1 MISRILVFWLL
12 VCSYSSKA
20 EEIDTGNLVPP
31 ADEWTLEDQASIT
44 QCSYS
49 GQLEDGEVCTG
60 SSSIGGGYNEN
71 DGGKIVSD
79 QISLINQGLSIA
91 EIQQGFDYQYG
102 ASIESHVSNTN
113 VPSCSDTSGDC
124 KDYFTITVNLSDELG
139 TVFKTHEHTVEMN
152 YVGVQDYSYSQSLSA
167 NNYLDINF
175 QMDIWSV
182 DAGYTSGYYGGI
194 ISDPFL
200 SVQYQTVEIITD
212 IIDDIVN
219 DIVFEEIEYEEVSF
233 EVVIEDYFNEDISF
247 EIDFAPVEDLDITFD
262 MPMLDDLPE
271 IEVELFAELD
281 EQLMEELPQ
290 TIDEM
295 PEEIEIEVV
304 EEQPEEIIEE
314 QTEEVIE
321 ETQEEIVEE
330 VVEETVDE
338 PEQEEVEE
346 AETERPEPREVKQKI
361 AKKIIANL
369 KDKMSV
375 ESQTTQLALMI
386 VLSDNDFDSYTDK
399 ALLDRQF
406 YEDVNLYLDQN
417 MIEDTNLDLFYMDY
431 LEMNKLVDL
440 QWQR

>member
-60 SSSIGGGYNEN
+60 SSSIRGGYNEN

-152 YVGVQDYSYSQSLSA
+152 YVGVQDYSYSQSLST

-314 QTEEVIE
+314 QPEEVIE
-321 ETQEEIVEE
+321 ETQEEIEE
-330 VVEETVDE
+330 VVDETVDE

>member
-60 SSSIGGGYNEN
+60 SSSIRGGYNEN

-152 YVGVQDYSYSQSLSA
+152 YVGVQDYSYSQSLST

>member
-20 EEIDTGNLVPP
+20 EQIDTGNLVPP
-31 ADEWTLEDQASIT
+31 ADEWTLENKASIT

-60 SSSIGGGYNEN
+60 SSSIRGGYNEN

-113 VPSCSDTSGDC
+113 VPSCLNTSGDC

-152 YVGVQDYSYSQSLSA
+152 YVGVQDYSYSQSLLA

-262 MPMLDDLPE
+262 MPILDDLPE

-314 QTEEVIE
+314 QPEEVIE

-346 AETERPEPREVKQKI
+346 AETERLEPREVKQKI

>member
-314 QTEEVIE
+314 QPEEVIE

-330 VVEETVDE
+330 VVDETVDE

-346 AETERPEPREVKQKI
+346 AETERLEPREVKQKI

-399 ALLDRQF
+399 VLLDRQF

>member
-20 EEIDTGNLVPP
+20 EQIDTGNLVPP

-60 SSSIGGGYNEN
+60 SSSTRGGYNEN

-152 YVGVQDYSYSQSLSA
+152 YVGVQDYSYSQSLLA

-182 DAGYTSGYYGGI
+182 DAGYTSNYFGGI

-314 QTEEVIE
+314 QPEEVIE

>member
-60 SSSIGGGYNEN
+60 SSSIRGGYNEN

-79 QISLINQGLSIA
+79 HISLINQGLSIA

-314 QTEEVIE
+314 QPEEVIE

>member
-1 MISRILVFWLL
+1 MILRILVFWLL

-20 EEIDTGNLVPP
+20 EEINPGNLVPP
-31 ADEWTLEDQASIT
+31 ADEWTLENKASTT

-49 GQLEDGEVCTG
+49 GQLQDGEVCTG
-60 SSSIGGGYNEN
+60 SSSIRGGYNEN
-71 DGGKIVSD
+71 DGGRIISD
-79 QISLINQGLSIA
+79 DISLINQGLSIA

-113 VPSCSDTSGDC
+113 VPSCSNTNGDC
-124 KDYFTITVNLSDELG
+124 KDYFTITVNLSDETG
-139 TVFKTHEHTVEMN
+139 SVFRTHEHTVEMN
-152 YVGVQDYSYSQSLSA
+152 YVGVEDYSYSQSLSA
-167 NNYLDINF
+167 NNYLDVNF

-247 EIDFAPVEDLDITFD
+247 EIDFAPIEDLDISID
-262 MPMLDDLPE
+262 IPILEDLPE
-271 IEVELFAELD
+271 IEVELYAELD
-281 EQLMEELPQ
+281 EQIMEELPEM
-290 TIDEM
+290 IEEM

-304 EEQPEEIIEE
+304 EEQPEEIVEE
-314 QTEEVIE
+314 QP
-321 ETQEEIVEE
+321 EEIVEE
-330 VVEETVDE
+330 PQEETIEEVAEETVDE

-346 AETERPEPREVKQKI
+346 TTTEKPNAREIKQKI
-361 AKKIIANL
+361 AKKIIASQ

-386 VLSDNDFDSYTDK
+386 VLADTDFNSYTDK
-399 ALLDRQF
+399 ELLDRQF

-440 QWQR
+440 Q

>member
-60 SSSIGGGYNEN
+60 SSSIRGGYNEN
-71 DGGKIVSD
+71 DGGKIVSH

-212 IIDDIVN
+212 IIDNIVN

-314 QTEEVIE
+314 QPEEVIE

-431 LEMNKLVDL
+431 LGMNELVDL

>member
-1 MISRILVFWLL
+1 MILRILVFWLL

-31 ADEWTLEDQASIT
+31 ADEWTLENKASTT

-49 GQLEDGEVCTG
+49 GQLQDGEVCTG
-60 SSSIGGGYNEN
+60 SSSIRGGYNEN

-113 VPSCSDTSGDC
+113 VPSCSNTNGDC
-124 KDYFTITVNLSDELG
+124 KDYFTITVNLSDETG
-139 TVFKTHEHTVEMN
+139 SVFRTHEHTVEMN
-152 YVGVQDYSYSQSLSA
+152 YVGVEDYSYSQSLSA
-167 NNYLDINF
+167 NNYLDVNF

-182 DAGYTSGYYGGI
+182 DAGFTSGMWGGI

-247 EIDFAPVEDLDITFD
+247 EIDFAPIEDLDISID
-262 MPMLDDLPE
+262 IPILEDLPE
-271 IEVELFAELD
+271 IEVELYAELD
-281 EQLMEELPQ
+281 EQIMEELPEM
-290 TIDEM
+290 IEEM
-295 PEEIEIEVV
+295 PEEIEIEVIEEQPEEIV
-304 EEQPEEIIEE
+304 EEQPEEIVEEPQEETIEE
-314 QTEEVIE
+314 VA
-321 ETQEEIVEE
+321 
-330 VVEETVDE
+330 EETVDE

-346 AETERPEPREVKQKI
+346 TTTEKPNAREMKQKI
-361 AKKIIANL
+361 AKKIIASQ

-386 VLSDNDFDSYTDK
+386 VLADTDFNSYTDK
-399 ALLDRQF
+399 ELLDRQF

-431 LEMNKLVDL
+431 LGMNELVDL

>member
-20 EEIDTGNLVPP
+20 EQIDTGNLVPP

-60 SSSIGGGYNEN
+60 SSSIRGGYNEN

-113 VPSCSDTSGDC
+113 VPSCADTSGDC

-262 MPMLDDLPE
+262 MPILDDLPE

-304 EEQPEEIIEE
+304 EEQPEETIEE
-314 QTEEVIE
+314 QPEEVIE

-330 VVEETVDE
+330 VVEETVEE

-346 AETERPEPREVKQKI
+346 AETERPEPREIKQKI

>member
-1 MISRILVFWLL
+1 MILRILVFWLL

-31 ADEWTLEDQASIT
+31 ADEWTLEDKASTT

-49 GQLEDGEVCTG
+49 GQLQDGEVCTG
-60 SSSIGGGYNEN
+60 SSSIRGGYNEN

-113 VPSCSDTSGDC
+113 VPSCSNTNGDC
-124 KDYFTITVNLSDELG
+124 KDYFTITVNLSDETG
-139 TVFKTHEHTVEMN
+139 SVFRTHEHTVEMN
-152 YVGVQDYSYSQSLSA
+152 YVGVEDYSYSQSLSA
-167 NNYLDINF
+167 NNYLDVNF

-182 DAGYTSGYYGGI
+182 DAGFTTGFYGGI

-247 EIDFAPVEDLDITFD
+247 EIDFAPIEDLEISIDI
-262 MPMLDDLPE
+262 PILEDLPE
-271 IEVELFAELD
+271 IEVELYAELD
-281 EQLMEELPQ
+281 EQIMEELPEM
-290 TIDEM
+290 IEEM

-304 EEQPEEIIEE
+304 EEQPEEIVEE
-314 QTEEVIE
+314 QP
-321 ETQEEIVEE
+321 EEIVEE
-330 VVEETVDE
+330 PQEETIEEVAEETVDE

-346 AETERPEPREVKQKI
+346 TTTEKPNAREIKQKI
-361 AKKIIANL
+361 AKKIIASQ

-386 VLSDNDFDSYTDK
+386 VLADTDFNSYTDK
-399 ALLDRQF
+399 ELLDRQF

-431 LEMNKLVDL
+431 LGMNELVDL

>member
-20 EEIDTGNLVPP
+20 EEINTGNLVPP
-31 ADEWTLEDQASIT
+31 ADEWTLENKASIT

-60 SSSIGGGYNEN
+60 SSSIRGGYNEN

-102 ASIESHVSNTN
+102 AGIESHVSNTN
-113 VPSCSDTSGDC
+113 VPSCSNTSGDC

-262 MPMLDDLPE
+262 MPILDDLPE

-314 QTEEVIE
+314 QPEEVIE

-330 VVEETVDE
+330 VVEETVEE

-346 AETERPEPREVKQKI
+346 AETERPEPREIKQKI

>member
-20 EEIDTGNLVPP
+20 EQIDTGNLVPP

-49 GQLEDGEVCTG
+49 GQLEDGQVCTG
-60 SSSIGGGYNEN
+60 SSSIRGGYNEN

-113 VPSCSDTSGDC
+113 VPSCSNTSGDC

-262 MPMLDDLPE
+262 MPILDDLPE

-314 QTEEVIE
+314 QPEEVIE

-346 AETERPEPREVKQKI
+346 AETERLEPREVKQKI

>member
-1 MISRILVFWLL
+1 MILRILVFWLL
-12 VCSYSSKA
+12 VCSYSCKA

-31 ADEWTLEDQASIT
+31 ADEWTLQDKASTT

-60 SSSIGGGYNEN
+60 SSSIRGGYNEN

-79 QISLINQGLSIA
+79 QMSLINQGLSIE

-113 VPSCSDTSGDC
+113 VPSCSNTNGDC
-124 KDYFTITVNLSDELG
+124 KDYFTITVNLSDETG
-139 TVFKTHEHTVEMN
+139 SVFRTHEHTVEMN
-152 YVGVQDYSYSQSLSA
+152 YVGVEDYSYSQSLSA
-167 NNYLDINF
+167 NNYLDVNF

-182 DAGYTSGYYGGI
+182 DAGFTTGYWGGI

-233 EVVIEDYFNEDISF
+233 EVVIEDYFDEDISF
-247 EIDFAPVEDLDITFD
+247 EIDFAPIEDLDISID
-262 MPMLDDLPE
+262 IPILEDLPE
-271 IEVELFAELD
+271 IEVELYAELD
-281 EQLMEELPQ
+281 EQIMEELPEM
-290 TIDEM
+290 IEEM
-295 PEEIEIEVV
+295 PEEIEIEVE
-304 EEQPEEIIEE
+304 EEQPEEIVEEPQEETIEE
-314 QTEEVIE
+314 VA
-321 ETQEEIVEE
+321 
-330 VVEETVDE
+330 EETVDE

-346 AETERPEPREVKQKI
+346 TTTEKPNAREMKQKI
-361 AKKIIANL
+361 AKKIIASQ

-386 VLSDNDFDSYTDK
+386 VLADTDFNSYTDK
-399 ALLDRQF
+399 ELLDRQF

>member
-20 EEIDTGNLVPP
+20 EEKDTGKLVSP

-60 SSSIGGGYNEN
+60 SSSIRGGYNEN

-79 QISLINQGLSIA
+79 QISLINQGLSIT

-113 VPSCSDTSGDC
+113 VPSCSNTSGDC

-233 EVVIEDYFNEDISF
+233 EVVIEDYFNEDITF

-262 MPMLDDLPE
+262 MPILDDLPE

-314 QTEEVIE
+314 QPEEVIE

-346 AETERPEPREVKQKI
+346 AETERPEPRDVKQKI

>member
-20 EEIDTGNLVPP
+20 EQIDTGNLVPP

-60 SSSIGGGYNEN
+60 SSSIRGGYNEN

-113 VPSCSDTSGDC
+113 VPSCADTSGDC

-262 MPMLDDLPE
+262 MPILDDLPE

-314 QTEEVIE
+314 QPEEVVE

-346 AETERPEPREVKQKI
+346 AETERPEPREIKQKI

-375 ESQTTQLALMI
+375 ESQTTQIALMI